1 LGFQIIFMG
10 EALQVSEWY
19 HLGWRKTKKAE
30 FPLPFIPTSCRYYL
44 AAGAASAAAAA
55 FLALCFLAWCFL
67 AAGAAAAGAAAAA
80 VGAAAGAASAATA
93 EKETAANAA
102 AINTD
107 NSLLIVNSKYS

>member
-1 LGFQIIFMG
+1 MG

-19 HLGWRKTKKAE
+19 HLGWCKTKKAE
-30 FPLPFIPTSCRYYL
+30 FPLPFILTSCRYYL
-44 AAGAASAAAAA
+44 AAGAASAAA

-93 EKETAANAA
+93 VKETAANAA

-107 NSLLIVNSKYS
+107 NSLLIVNSKYLVDE